1 MQHLELC
8 ERIREHYAGAGLE
21 SVETLRDALR
31 LGFDNGVE
39 MEVRYPGNTEYAI
52 AWRWGEAELRIDTA
66 PLHADLATFPN
77 HLHRDDG
84 SLAADPLTR
93 IDAAPWDNL
102 RAVIDAVL
110 KAPLLEP

>member
-8 ERIREHYAGAGLE
+8 ERILEHYGAAGRVAA
-21 SVETLRDALR
+21 ETLQDALR
-31 LGFDNGVE
+31 LNFDNGVE
-39 MEVRYPGNTEYAI
+39 MEVRYPLSDAYAI

-66 PLHADLATFPN
+66 PLHPELATFPN

-110 KAPLLEP
+110 QAPLLET